1 MVEVIK
7 SHFCPHN
14 SQSQNELDTLYFS
27 NLQFHLMSKEESV
40 GQITYLYLP
49 TSILWR
55 KKVSIGAEL

>member
-14 SQSQNELDTLYFS
+14 SQSQNELDTLYFC
-27 NLQFHLMSKEESV
+27 NLQFHLLSEEGSV
-40 GQITYLYLP
+40 GQMSYVPLP